1 MSRKTGDISK
11 HFGKDWKVPR
21 GFPFD
26 DESKKEIKSIKEKNG
41 NGWFVFNC
49 LRSFFRFKA
58 RKKIILG
65 YFKIF
70 ARC

>member
-11 HFGKDWKVPR
+11 HFGKDWKDPT

-41 NGWFVFNC
+41 NGWFVFVGYAKNYHKENYK
-49 LRSFFRFKA
+49 R
-58 RKKIILG
+58 RKV
-65 YFKIF
+65 
-70 ARC
+70 